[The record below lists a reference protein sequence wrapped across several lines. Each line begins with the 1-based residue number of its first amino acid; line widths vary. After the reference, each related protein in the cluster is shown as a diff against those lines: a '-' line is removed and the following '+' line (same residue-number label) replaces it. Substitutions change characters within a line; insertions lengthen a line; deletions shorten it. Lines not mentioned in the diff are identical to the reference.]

1 MLHVVQCVC
10 EKSISNYR
18 KHTSAKHHLKFL
30 YISVYEDF
38 LFIIFHSLIYFAVLT
53 YINELRRRIAFT

>member
-1 MLHVVQCVC
+1 MLFSVCVKRPLAITENTLQQNIISIFYTFQCM
-10 EKSISNYR
+10 KI
-18 KHTSAKHHLKFL
+18 
-30 YISVYEDF
+30 F